1 MCIRDR
7 RNRRAITL
15 GQVADVEA
23 GHAEPRSAALY
34 NGRPALG
41 IDIVK
46 SKGYSTAFVANGV
59 KAQLQSLQSS
69 LPAGTRID
77 VVRDAGLRVE
87 QSVRNVEETLLEGAL
102 LTVLVVF

>member
-34 NGRPALG
+34 NGRPAIG

-59 KAQLQSLQSS
+59 KRQLSQLRSA
-69 LPAGTRID
+69 LPAGTRVD
-77 VVRDAGLRVE
+77 VIRDAGVRVE
-87 QSVRNVEETLLEGAL
+87 NSVRNVEEMLFEGAV
-102 LTVLVVF
+102 LTVLVV